1 VSGYVLDTNVLIWIA
16 TDRSRIGKAALETL
30 LDAPL
35 FVSMASPIEMAIKLG
50 LGKLALPAPFE
61 TDFSGA
67 IRSLLER
74 TAIDLLN
81 LDLATIDHLR
91 RLPLNHRDP
100 FDRIIIA
107 QAFALGLTVATSDSA
122 FAAYDGLT
130 ILDVRP

>member
-1 VSGYVLDTNVLIWIA
+1 MSGYLLDTNVLIWIA

>member
-1 VSGYVLDTNVLIWIA
+1 
-16 TDRSRIGKAALETL
+16 
-30 LDAPL
+30 
-35 FVSMASPIEMAIKLG
+35 
-50 LGKLALPAPFE
+50 
-61 TDFSGA
+61 
-67 IRSLLER
+67 LLER

-81 LDLATIDHLR
+81 LDLATIDHLG
-91 RLPLNHRDP
+91 RLPLHHRDP